1 MPGKMTL
8 TSGDKQITFSLE
20 GSLSELDRLSEMLE
34 MIGERWDLSAK
45 SVLQMNLALDELFT
59 NVVSYGIDNQAD
71 QQISFSLDIC
81 GDEIK
86 IIVTDGGKP
95 FDPTCAPDPE
105 LDLPIDKQPVGG
117 LGIFLMRQY
126 TDKIEYRRENEKN
139 IVTLTKKI

>member
-1 MPGKMTL
+1 MTF
-8 TSGDKQITFSLE
+8 TSDDKQITFSLA

-34 MIGERWDLSAK
+34 MIGERWELSAK
-45 SVLQMNLALDELFT
+45 AVLQMNLALDELFT

-71 QQISFSLDIC
+71 QQISFSLDNC

-95 FDPTCAPDPE
+95 FDPTCAPDPA
-105 LDLPIDKQPVGG
+105 LDLPLDKQPVGG

-126 TDKIEYRRENEKN
+126 TDRIEYRRENEKN